1 MSSQIEEEDKG
12 TITNLLKESE
22 LPFSFENIESSTNIV
37 FSIEGYLLDYS
48 IIRIKINPYKYVR
61 DEISNIFVE
70 STYTGF
76 AKHTTFILETC
87 DEDEGPALKVQEMID
102 RES

>member
-61 DEISNIFVE
+61 DEIANIFVE